1 MNQKDCICIIILNQ
15 NKKDDLLDCINSIN
29 QQVYKNFI
37 IVVVDNGSDDGS
49 GEAIKNKYPD
59 VNLIE
64 NKINSGAAGGRNI
77 GIKYAIE
84 NLHFDFFLFLDNDV
98 ILEKNFLEEMVRPIN
113 VASKI
118 SIITPKCY
126 MMDYP
131 GVIGYAGGMSISLF
145 TGKIENI
152 GNGKRDNGQFNKSK
166 LVSSSGGLFLMN
178 KNVVDEVGLFDERFN
193 PYGWED
199 VDYSLR
205 ARKKGFK
212 IFYNYKAIVYHK
224 GGKKQRGKIAEVYE
238 FSKVKNY
245 FYLIRKHA
253 NIFQLL
259 IISFILPFKLLLL
272 IIKEIFRG
280 EFRDLH
286 FQFRGLLSL
295 FKK

>member
-37 IVVVDNGSDDGS
+37 IVVVDNGSVDGS
-49 GEAIKNKYPD
+49 AEAVKNKYPE

-77 GIKYAIE
+77 GIKYAIK
-84 NLHFDFFLFLDNDV
+84 NLHFNFFLFLDNDV
-98 ILEKNFLEEMVRPIN
+98 ILEKYFLQEMIKSVN
-113 VASKI
+113 VDPNLN
-118 SIITPKCY
+118 IITPKCY
-126 MMDYP
+126 LMDYP
-131 GVIGYAGGMSISLF
+131 GIIGYAGGMSINLF
-145 TGKIENI
+145 TGDIENI
-152 GNGKRDNGQFNKSK
+152 GNEKRDEGQFDQSK
-166 LVSSSGGLFLMN
+166 FVSSSGGLCLISRKVIN
-178 KNVVDEVGLFDERFN
+178 EVGLFDERFN

-205 ARKKGFK
+205 AREKGFK
-212 IFYNYKAIVYHK
+212 IFYNHNAIIYHK

-238 FSKVKNY
+238 SSKVKNY

-259 IISFILPFKLLLL
+259 LISFILPFKLLFL
-272 IIKEIFRG
+272 IIKEIFHG
-280 EFRDLH
+280 EFRILY

-295 FKK
+295 LKK